1 MSYDS
6 EGLRD
11 WHGFRSLADCD
22 DSASYWVIRRVSLT
36 VFLSSRLH
44 IPGQEVVVYVI
55 NLVVEAVSADLV
67 IIGELGTGIVVRPI
81 STVVLV
87 RVTGT
92 VEIVDS
98 FVITVE
104 VTGQVVVLLKWSLHL
119 PSESWKV
126 GSS

>member
-1 MSYDS
+1 M
-6 EGLRD
+6 
-11 WHGFRSLADCD
+11 
-22 DSASYWVIRRVSLT
+22 
-36 VFLSSRLH
+36 RL
-44 IPGQEVVVYVI
+44 V
-55 NLVVEAVSADLV
+55 
-67 IIGELGTGIVVRPI
+67 

-119 PSESWKV
+119 PSESLKV
-126 GSS
+126 ESS